1 MEKTFRE
8 KVLKARQATLLTT
21 ATSRMDLSLSYIY
34 AEVFNDLADLR
45 ALKVKP
51 ETFAEKIESILM
63 DPRSIYQVET
73 RFQRF
78 KTTVYNESGYILE
91 YSTVTDK
98 KKNERGEIS
107 LLILAERNRLAQL
120 VELFEEKVEEEK
132 KINLLVMTLNG
143 WDVHPLPVKKQPI
156 DLGHYN
162 KDLPHEEIKK
172 ELESEGSGLM
182 IFHGAP
188 GTGKT
193 SYLRGLL
200 HESHREFI
208 WLDPKIL
215 SNMDSDSLLQI
226 FAEYKNSV
234 VVLEDCE
241 KLVQSRERRGGQ
253 SSSEM
258 NILLNLTDGI
268 LGDSFNLKFI
278 CTFNS
283 GLDSIDTALLRNGR
297 LKVKYE
303 FKELEASRVKA
314 LSEKI
319 GKNVPEMDMALCDIY
334 NWDESKPVEKKPRA
348 IGFAAY

>member
-21 ATSRMDLSLSYIY
+21 ANRADLSLSYIY
-34 AEVFNDLADLR
+34 SEVFDDLADLR
-45 ALKVKP
+45 AIKVKS

-63 DPRSIYQVET
+63 DPKSIYQIET

-91 YSTVTDK
+91 YSTVNDKK

-107 LLILAERNRLAQL
+107 LLILAERSRLAQL
-120 VELFEEKVEEEK
+120 VELFEEKVEERK
-132 KINLLVMTLNG
+132 MINYLVTTING
-143 WDVHPLPVKKQPI
+143 LDTHPLPVKKQPI

-162 KDLPHEEIKK
+162 RDLPHEEIKK

-182 IFHGAP
+182 IFHGVP

-193 SYLRGLL
+193 SYIRGLL
-200 HESHREFI
+200 LESNKEFL
-208 WLDPKIL
+208 WLKPETL
-215 SNMDSDSLLQI
+215 SNIDSESLLQI
-226 FAEYKNSV
+226 FAEYENSV

-253 SSSEM
+253 SSEM

-268 LGDSFNLKFI
+268 LGDSFGLKFI

-283 GLDSIDTALLRNGR
+283 GLDSIDTALLRSGR
-297 LKVKYE
+297 LRVKYE
-303 FKELEASRVKA
+303 FKELKADRVKA

-334 NWDESKPVEKKPRA
+334 NWDESKPVEKKQRA
-348 IGFAAY
+348 IGFTAY

>member
-8 KVLKARQATLLTT
+8 KVLGARQEILL
-21 ATSRMDLSLSYIY
+21 ASASSRLSEVALQYMYSRIFEDLPDL
-34 AEVFNDLADLR
+34 EV
-45 ALKVKP
+45 LKVKSA
-51 ETFAEKIESILM
+51 TFDEKIKNILTDSKSICQV
-63 DPRSIYQVET
+63 DTRSHIK
-73 RFQRF
+73 RS

-91 YSTVTDK
+91 FSTVENK
-98 KKNERGEIS
+98 KAGQEV
-107 LLILAERNRLAQL
+107 LMCILAEKTRLAQL
-120 VELFEEKVEEEK
+120 VGLFEEKREEEK
-132 KINLLVMTLNG
+132 KINLIVMTQNG
-143 WDVHPLPVKKQPI
+143 WDIHPLPVKKQPF

-162 KDLPHEEIKK
+162 KDLPHSEIKK
-172 ELESEGSGLM
+172 ELETDGSGLM

-215 SNMDSDSLLQI
+215 SNLDSDSLLEI
-226 FAEYKNSV
+226 FAEYKDSV
-234 VVLEDCE
+234 IILEDCE

-253 SSSEM
+253 SEM

-303 FKELEASRVKA
+303 FKELKADRVKA
-314 LSEKI
+314 LGEKI
-319 GKNVPEMDMALCDIY
+319 GKNVPERDMALCDIY
-334 NWDESKPVEKKPRA
+334 NWDANKPIEVKKRA

>member
-1 MEKTFRE
+1 MKTFRE
-8 KVLKARQATLLTT
+8 KVLKARQATLLT
-21 ATSRMDLSLSYIY
+21 AEAGRMDLSLSYIY
-34 AEVFNDLADLR
+34 AEVFNDLPDLR
-45 ALKVKP
+45 AIKVKP
-51 ETFAEKIESILM
+51 EGFNEKIQNILT
-63 DPRSIYQVET
+63 DPRSICQNEM
-73 RFQRF
+73 RFQRS
-78 KTTVYNESGYILE
+78 KTIIYNESGYILE
-91 YSTVTDK
+91 YSTIADK

-132 KINLLVMTLNG
+132 KINLIVMTLNG

-200 HESHREFI
+200 HESNREFI

-215 SNMDSDSLLQI
+215 SNMDNDSLLQI

-253 SSSEM
+253 SSEM

-334 NWDESKPVEKKPRA
+334 NWDENKPVEKKQRA

>member
-8 KVLKARQATLLTT
+8 KILRARQAVLLT
-21 ATSRMDLSLSYIY
+21 AETSRVDLALSYIY
-34 AEVFNDLADLR
+34 SEVFDDLADLR
-45 ALKVKP
+45 AIKVMP
-51 ETFAEKIESILM
+51 ETFAKKIENILM
-63 DPRSIYQVET
+63 DPRSICQVET
-73 RFQRF
+73 RFHRH

-91 YSTVTDK
+91 YSMVTDK

-120 VELFEEKVEEEK
+120 VELFEEKTEEEK
-132 KINLLVMTLNG
+132 KINLIVMTLNG

-162 KDLPHEEIKK
+162 EDLPHEEIKK

-200 HESHREFI
+200 HESNREFI

-253 SSSEM
+253 SSEM

-268 LGDSFNLKFI
+268 LGDSFNLKFV

-303 FKELEASRVKA
+303 FKELKADRVKA
-314 LSEKI
+314 LGDKL
-319 GKNVPEMDMALCDIY
+319 GKNIPEMDMALCDIY
-334 NWDESKPVEKKPRA
+334 NWDENKPVERKPRA
-348 IGFAAY
+348 IGFASY